1 MLKVLII
8 DDEPLACMLV
18 QEYLAA
24 FPQMQVVGVCHDGFS
39 GLKAIQQLEPDL
51 LFLDIQMPK
60 INGFELLELLD
71 HQPAVIFTTA
81 FDEYAMKAFDQHAVD
96 YLLKPYSQERFQ
108 KAVHK
113 YLQQQNS
120 GNTEA
125 LLTSASQSP
134 QQQDRIV
141 IKDHSTIRII
151 PVNQVQY
158 IEAADDYIK
167 VVTAEGHWLK
177 NKTMAAMEKQLPD
190 QQFVRIHRS
199 YLVNVQEISKLHPME
214 KESYVAVLKNNK
226 QLPVSKTGY
235 QKLKEKL
242 GI

>member
-167 VVTAEGHWLK
+167 IVTAEGHWLK

>member
-18 QEYLAA
+18 QEYLAD

-108 KAVHK
+108 KAVKK
-113 YLQQQNS
+113 YLLQQTAV
-120 GNTEA
+120 NTEE

-141 IKDHSTIRII
+141 IKEHSTIRII
-151 PVNQVQY
+151 PVNQVHY

-167 VVTAEGHWLK
+167 IVTADGHWLK

-190 QQFVRIHRS
+190 QQFIRIHRS

-226 QLPVSKTGY
+226 QLPVSKSGY

>member
-18 QEYLAA
+18 QEYLSA

-60 INGFELLELLD
+60 INGFELLELLE

-108 KAVHK
+108 KAVQK
-113 YLQQQNS
+113 YLQQQTAV
-120 GNTEA
+120 NTEE

-141 IKDHSTIRII
+141 IKEHSSIRII
-151 PVNQVQY
+151 PVNQVHY

-167 VVTAEGHWLK
+167 IVTADGHWLK

-214 KESYVAVLKNNK
+214 KESYVAILKNNK
-226 QLPVSKTGY
+226 QLPVSKSGY